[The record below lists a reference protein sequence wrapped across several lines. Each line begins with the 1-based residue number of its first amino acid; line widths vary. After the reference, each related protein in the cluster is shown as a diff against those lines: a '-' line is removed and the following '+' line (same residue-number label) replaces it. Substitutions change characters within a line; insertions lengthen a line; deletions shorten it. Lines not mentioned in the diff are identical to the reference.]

1 MNRKNSPEI
10 KDAIHYSLSL
20 KPYEYGKL
28 DNGIDVYAIS
38 AGAQEVVQIELVF
51 FAGNSFEDKRGVAAA
66 TNFLL
71 KNGTASKSAFELNEI
86 FDYYGGYCN
95 RNCYNETATITL
107 HCLTKHLKTLLP
119 VLREM
124 IVESVFPEEE
134 LELYKQNSSQR
145 LKINLQKAD
154 FVAGRLIDSYLYGEE
169 HPYGTYTKFEDL
181 SALTTGDCKQFY
193 DSFYVNGGCKIFVGG
208 LLPDDLFNDLNA
220 CFGRINT
227 LSGNKENPTR
237 LILPAIEKK
246 YRISNDEHA
255 VQGAIRLGS
264 PFPNRKHPDFK
275 KVMVLNCLFG
285 GYFGSRLMS
294 NIRED
299 KGYTYGIYSYIQNH
313 VNDTAW
319 IISTES
325 GKDVAEAT
333 VDEVYKEMKLLRDE
347 KIDATELMLVRN
359 YMIGT
364 ILGDLDGPFQII
376 GKWKNIILNNLD
388 ENYFYESV
396 AEIKNITIEE
406 LMVLANKY
414 LQPDRFYELIVY

>member
-1 MNRKNSPEI
+1 MNRKNAPDI
-10 KDAIHYSLSL
+10 KDAIHYSLAL

-38 AGAQEVVQIELVF
+38 AGAQEVVQIEFVF
-51 FAGNSFEDKRGVAAA
+51 FAGNFFEEKRGVAGA

-71 KNGTASKSAFELNEI
+71 KSGTTSKTAFELNEA
-86 FDYYGGYCN
+86 FDYYGGYCS
-95 RNCYNETATITL
+95 RSCYNETATITL
-107 HCLTKHLKTLLP
+107 HCLTKHLKQLLP
-119 VLREM
+119 VVREM
-124 IVESVFPEEE
+124 IVDSIFPKEE
-134 LELYKQNSSQR
+134 LELYKQNSTQR

-181 SALTTGDCKQFY
+181 DGLTIEDCKKFY
-193 DSFYVNGGCKIFVGG
+193 ASFYLNGGCKIFVGG
-208 LLPDDLFNDLNA
+208 LLPPGIISDLNSL
-220 CFGRINT
+220 FGQITT
-227 LSGNKENPTR
+227 LSGNKNIPHRLSSPTF
-237 LILPAIEKK
+237 EKK
-246 YRISNDEHA
+246 FRIQNDTNA

-264 PFPNRKHPDFK
+264 PFPNRNHPDFK

-313 VNDTAW
+313 IQDSAW
-319 IISTES
+319 IISTEA
-325 GKDVAEAT
+325 GKDVAEAAIE
-333 VDEVYKEMKLLRDE
+333 EVYKEMRILREE

-388 ENYFYESV
+388 ETYFYDSV
-396 AEIKNITIEE
+396 NEIKNTSVDE

-414 LQPDRFYELIVY
+414 LQPNRFYELIVF